1 MSDAGLIDLKGVGQK
16 GLIKLNKIG
25 IYSLEDLLFHL
36 PIRYND
42 KTKFSKISDL
52 EPGKKFLFEGKVD
65 KANVIFFKKRM
76 FVVRISDETASI
88 QLRFFILIKVKLKIL
103 LLEKMLDVLVN

>member
-42 KTKFSKISDL
+42 KTKLSKISDL
-52 EPGKKFLFEGKVD
+52 EPGKKFLFEGKVI
-65 KANVIFFKKRM
+65 KQMLFFLKRGC
-76 FVVRISDETASI
+76 
-88 QLRFFILIKVKLKIL
+88 L
-103 LLEKMLDVLVN
+103 

>member
-42 KTKFSKISDL
+42 KTKLSKNIRLRAWKKIS
-52 EPGKKFLFEGKVD
+52 F
-65 KANVIFFKKRM
+65 
-76 FVVRISDETASI
+76 
-88 QLRFFILIKVKLKIL
+88 
-103 LLEKMLDVLVN
+103 